1 MLTRTERAE
10 IETALVSA
18 LASRAQPRLIIPVIF
33 PVRADHEAILV
44 RTGSPDPLEL
54 AACTLD
60 ECLRSRWKRDPS
72 MLESLLDYLVTRE
85 GIGQF
90 DPILIRVRQRID
102 PNPSIYDSSWLL
114 SDSRPFFDRHELRG
128 HVRLLLEEDGW
139 PILRVQA
146 GEESF
151 GRSYTSR
158 FFQHLERRSSVG
170 LRVLTATISRG
181 SAPTYRVEDLLDE
194 LGSQFSHGE
203 PWPERTGSH
212 YPTQVARWLLRQ
224 MNRNDGFWLV
234 VLDGFGQR
242 PIKEEVQLTVEDL
255 ALRVPDGQHRQ
266 RVRLVLLDYQHP
278 LPNVD
283 PADILEETIQPSASI
298 CQADLLPCLT
308 AWDALRRAR
317 GLKGTAPDG
326 LTLLASDIIGQ
337 APGTGKARL
346 KTLNAELI
354 NLLRM
359 P

>member
-1 MLTRTERAE
+1 MLTRDERAE
-10 IETALVSA
+10 VEAALVSA
-18 LASRAQPRLIIPVIF
+18 LAARGQPRLLIPVIF
-33 PVRADHEAILV
+33 TARADHEAIMV

-54 AACTLD
+54 AAYTLD
-60 ECLRSRWKRDPS
+60 ECLRSRWARDPS
-72 MLESLLDYLVTRE
+72 LLESLLDYLVTRE

-139 PILRVQA
+139 PILRVRA

-181 SAPTYRVEDLLDE
+181 AAPSYRAEDLLDE
-194 LGSQFSHGE
+194 LGSQFSHSE
-203 PWPERTGSH
+203 PLPERTGSF
-212 YPTQVARWLLRQ
+212 YPTQAARWLLRQ
-224 MNRNDGFWLV
+224 MNRHDGFWLV

-242 PIKEEVQLTVEDL
+242 PINEEVQLTVEDI
-255 ALRVPDGQHRQ
+255 AFRVPDGQHRQ

-283 PADILEETIQPSASI
+283 PADILEETLQPSASI
-298 CQADLLPCLT
+298 CQADLLPCLMT
-308 AWDALRRAR
+308 WDALRRGR
-317 GLKGTAPDG
+317 GLKGTTPDR

-337 APGTGKARL
+337 VPGAGKARL
-346 KTLNAELI
+346 ETLNAKLTD
-354 NLLRM
+354 LLRM